1 MTYCQEGLASP
12 VQIGKDMQLG
22 GSFRAVS
29 GTQMFKV
36 AVIGRGL
43 FGSAAARHLT
53 ELTDGV
59 VLIGPDE
66 PPDRA
71 THHGVFASHY
81 DEGRMARVVD
91 PLVEWSITAKRAM
104 SRFRDIEQRSGI
116 SFFTP
121 AGFLAVGS
129 PSTPYIDNAAK
140 TASAQGA
147 NLARLTAVQMR
158 TQFPFLNVSDD
169 AEGLCEMEKS
179 GHISPR
185 SLVKA
190 QTVLAEQGG
199 ATLVKEIATF
209 IRPVPGGLEI
219 ATHGGTTVTAEKAI
233 VATGAFTKA
242 CGLVPENVDVQVF
255 GRTIVL
261 ARIEDTMLKDFECMP
276 TMIYCETGAYILPP
290 IAYPDGNHYLKLG
303 CGSDQDEALDS
314 PEKLDTWF
322 KSKGSENNRQDFI
335 SFMKWMY
342 PPLNHCK
349 TWLTDTCATT
359 YTPKGFP
366 IIDFVDDG
374 RVVLA
379 VGGCG
384 KGAKGSDEWGNIAAR
399 TVLGLNWE
407 HPFSR
412 EQLTL
417 S

>member
-1 MTYCQEGLASP
+1 
-12 VQIGKDMQLG
+12 
-22 GSFRAVS
+22 
-29 GTQMFKV
+29 MFKV

-43 FGSAAARHLT
+43 IGSAAARHLT

-59 VLIGPDE
+59 ALVGPNE
-66 PPDRA
+66 PPDRS

-91 PLVEWSITAKRAM
+91 PLVEWAVTAKQAM
-104 SRFRDIEQRSGI
+104 SRYSDIEQRSGI

-121 AGFLAVGS
+121 AGYLAVGS

-147 NLARLTAVQMR
+147 KLARLTAAQMR
-158 TQFPFLNVSDD
+158 TQFPFLHVSDD
-169 AEGLCEMEKS
+169 AVGLCEMETS

-190 QTVLAEQGG
+190 QTVLAERGG
-199 ATLVKEIATF
+199 ATLVNEIATS
-209 IRPVPGGLEI
+209 IRPVSGGVEI
-219 ATHGGTTVTAEKAI
+219 ATRDGSSVTAEKAI

-242 CGLVPENVDVQVF
+242 CGLVPEAVDLKVF

-261 ARIEDTMLKDFECMP
+261 ARIEDSMLADFEGMP

-290 IAYPDGNHYLKLG
+290 IAYPDGNYYLKLG
-303 CGSDQDEALDS
+303 RGSDQDEALDS
-314 PEKLDTWF
+314 PEKLDRWF
-322 KSKGSENNRQDFI
+322 KSEGSKSNREDFI

-342 PPLNHCK
+342 PPLKDCT
-349 TWLTDTCATT
+349 TWLSEACATT

-374 RVVLA
+374 KTLMA

-384 KGAKGSDEWGNIAAR
+384 KGAKGSDEWGKIAAR
-399 TVLGLNWE
+399 TVLGLDWE

-412 EQLTL
+412 EQLML
-417 S
+417 A